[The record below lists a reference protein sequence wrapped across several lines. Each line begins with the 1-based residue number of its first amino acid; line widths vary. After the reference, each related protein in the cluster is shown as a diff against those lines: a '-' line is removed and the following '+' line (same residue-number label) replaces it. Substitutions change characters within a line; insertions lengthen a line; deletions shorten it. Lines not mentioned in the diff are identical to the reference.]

1 MLGSINIVSKSLR
14 SKKGRSPEGSPFL
27 MHPLCKVEQ
36 IDQHDHG
43 KAIVDHDRHQIVDRG
58 DQRAGS
64 NGRVD
69 MDLVEQHRD
78 QRAH

>member
-1 MLGSINIVSKSLR
+1 
-14 SKKGRSPEGSPFL
+14 

-43 KAIVDHDRHQIVDRG
+43 KAIVDHNGHQIVDRG

-64 NGRVD
+64 NRRVD

-78 QRAH
+78 QRATRLEMTMDTISDSPTQPDSKKAEVQT

>member
-1 MLGSINIVSKSLR
+1 
-14 SKKGRSPEGSPFL
+14 

-43 KAIVDHDRHQIVDRG
+43 KAIVDHNGHQIVDRG

-64 NGRVD
+64 NRRVD

-78 QRAH
+78 QRAPDWK

>member
-1 MLGSINIVSKSLR
+1 
-14 SKKGRSPEGSPFL
+14 
-27 MHPLCKVEQ
+27 MHLLCKVEQ

-78 QRAH
+78 QRAHQTGNDHGHDQRQPDSKKAEVQT